1 MPVGGVP
8 AVGAV
13 AQSGTAQ
20 TGFADVSGLL
30 QGGAVGGSGGASSVT
45 GTTGAASASGAAFG
59 SSMVGAV
66 EGLQQLQ
73 SQSKTL
79 AVKAVTGDLTD
90 IHDATIAATRAQV
103 TLELVAA
110 VRNKGVDA
118 FTEIMRMQA

>member
-1 MPVGGVP
+1 MPVGGIP
-8 AVGAV
+8 AIGA
-13 AQSGTAQ
+13 ASSTAQ
-20 TGFADVSGLL
+20 TGFADVSALL
-30 QGGAVGGSGGASSVT
+30 QGGAVGNAGGASPAT
-45 GTTGAASASGAAFG
+45 GTTGVASASGAAFG

-73 SQSKTL
+73 SESKTL